1 MIFLQLLLAP
11 TPFIIGV
18 PASFFIYKSNFQ
30 LPDDIWVVDLD
41 KNKIVPARHGEPIP
55 ELPEPEVSILKNNL
69 NQALASLSFS
79 PQPVKSF
86 ENFFNQQSKNKD
98 NLDLISKSF
107 SPLHYGNDVDS
118 VDVATRI
125 TWVQFLT
132 SKNCLGNFNEHTRT
146 LRLYPRPVVAFQYN
160 SFIRSRPIKSNF
172 IIKLAKTQAVEFL
185 AEWSLCPS
193 NVAYLRIQT
202 GIFDPS
208 LIGDKPKWYCRY
220 LSPIQFKTYEDK
232 STLAAAIQFLNQENA
247 KSKNSDLGSTPTDD
261 SVESQDDES
270 YSASS
275 LTNLTNSSIT
285 NNDDKRIDDNNSS
298 KNSRERLDNVKVEG
312 EIPQKPIFSPDG
324 KPLGM
329 FPENQAKTMC
339 VDVDQVYQPPVDSDI
354 INEEDEASSS
364 SISSSS
370 SSISVDLDINK
381 SAKKDEEN
389 DHDDESSVTSSNSS
403 TSEHHLDDETFIE
416 SNKII
421 NNNLKLSE
429 SDENRKESTDSITP
443 INKTFPRSP
452 VSNEKTRNHSQTST
466 TTLTDSLSTN
476 NKQQLS
482 LSKITQL
489 GDGLLNDVAN
499 KAKNYLATS
508 VLSDENNNLE
518 SSNGKKSLI
527 NNSASMVK
535 AYSVDQAPAR
545 LTSTSSFQ
553 PQINQNINQQL
564 THSSSSND
572 LNSENQQFLK
582 EVLQS
587 VLDGQGVGWL
597 KYNRIKRLMEDENYR
612 NFVLSRLNTSLDKKL
627 SNDEEHIEDI
637 KVSKAVFKGMSKL
650 LIFIIN
656 GLEHTYAN
664 NGLGGM
670 ASAFQLLEI
679 AHTHYCL
686 RNESSSGSGVHA
698 PGTMSPTLDNS
709 PFESKENLSSLANSN
724 GSNMEKNVSTSSSVH
739 GLNLISGGSSNG
751 QKQQQFE
758 IQTTG
763 SIVAQLGKFVSILL
777 LMKL

>member
-1 MIFLQLLLAP
+1 M
-11 TPFIIGV
+11 
-18 PASFFIYKSNFQ
+18 PASFFLYKSNFQ

-55 ELPEPEVSILKNNL
+55 ELPEPEVSFLKNNL

-220 LSPIQFKTYEDK
+220 LSPIQFKTYEEK
-232 STLAAAIQFLNQENA
+232 STLAAAIQFFNQENA
-247 KSKNSDLGSTPTDD
+247 KSKNSDMGSSLTDE
-261 SVESQDDES
+261 SIESQDDES

-275 LTNLTNSSIT
+275 LTNLTISSNI
-285 NNDDKRIDDNNSS
+285 DKDKRIYDNNSS
-298 KNSRERLDNVKVEG
+298 SKNSQEKLDNVKVEG

-354 INEEDEASSS
+354 INEEEEASSS

-370 SSISVDLDINK
+370 SSISVDLDNKNK
-381 SAKKDEEN
+381 SAKKGEDN
-389 DHDDESSVTSSNSS
+389 DDESSVESSNSS
-403 TSEHHLDDETFIE
+403 ASEHHLDDETFIE
-416 SNKII
+416 SNHNKII
-421 NNNLKLSE
+421 TNLKLNE
-429 SDENRKESTDSITP
+429 SDEYRKESTDSITP
-443 INKTFPRSP
+443 INKNFPRSP
-452 VSNEKTRNHSQTST
+452 VSLANNEKTRNHSQTST
-466 TTLTDSLSTN
+466 TTLTDSSN
-476 NKQQLS
+476 NKQQLT

-499 KAKNYLATS
+499 KAKTYLSAN

-518 SSNGKKSLI
+518 SSSAKKTT
-527 NNSASMVK
+527 NNSPSMIK
-535 AYSVDQAPAR
+535 AYSIDNQMPTR
-545 LTSTSSFQ
+545 HISTSSSVQQ

-564 THSSSSND
+564 THSSSSTD

-612 NFVLSRLNTSLDKKL
+612 NFILSRLNTSLDKKL

-686 RNESSSGSGVHA
+686 RNESNSSGSGHSA
-698 PGTMSPTLDNS
+698 GTMSPTLDNS
-709 PFESKENLSSLANSN
+709 PFESKENLSSLASNNSN
-724 GSNMEKNVSTSSSVH
+724 NMEKNLSSSSSVH
-739 GLNLISGGSSNG
+739 GLNLISSGSSGG
-751 QKQQQFE
+751 QKQQQQFE

-763 SIVAQLGKFVSILL
+763 SIVAQLGQFVYI
-777 LMKL
+777 

>member
-1 MIFLQLLLAP
+1 
-11 TPFIIGV
+11 V
-18 PASFFIYKSNFQ
+18 PASFFLYKSNFQ

-55 ELPEPEVSILKNNL
+55 ELPEPEVSFLKNNL

-220 LSPIQFKTYEDK
+220 LSPIQFKTYEEK
-232 STLAAAIQFLNQENA
+232 STLAAAIQFFNQENA
-247 KSKNSDLGSTPTDD
+247 KSKNSDMGSSLTDE
-261 SVESQDDES
+261 SIESQDDES

-275 LTNLTNSSIT
+275 LTNLTISSNI
-285 NNDDKRIDDNNSS
+285 DKDKRIYDNNSS
-298 KNSRERLDNVKVEG
+298 SKNSQEKLDNVKVEG

-354 INEEDEASSS
+354 INEEEEASSS

-370 SSISVDLDINK
+370 SSISVDLDNKNK
-381 SAKKDEEN
+381 SAKKGEDN
-389 DHDDESSVTSSNSS
+389 DDESSVESSNSS
-403 TSEHHLDDETFIE
+403 ASEHHLDDETFIE
-416 SNKII
+416 SNHNKII
-421 NNNLKLSE
+421 TNLKLNE
-429 SDENRKESTDSITP
+429 SDEYRKESTDSITP
-443 INKTFPRSP
+443 INKNFPRSP
-452 VSNEKTRNHSQTST
+452 VSLANNEKTRNHSQTST
-466 TTLTDSLSTN
+466 TTLTDSSN
-476 NKQQLS
+476 NKQQLT

-499 KAKNYLATS
+499 KAKTYLSAN

-518 SSNGKKSLI
+518 SSSAKKTT
-527 NNSASMVK
+527 NNSPSMIK
-535 AYSVDQAPAR
+535 AYSIDNQMPTR
-545 LTSTSSFQ
+545 HISTSSSVQQ

-564 THSSSSND
+564 THSSSSTD

-612 NFVLSRLNTSLDKKL
+612 NFILSRLNTSLDKKL

-686 RNESSSGSGVHA
+686 RNESNSSGSGHSA
-698 PGTMSPTLDNS
+698 GTMSPTLDNS
-709 PFESKENLSSLANSN
+709 PFESKENLSSLASNNSN
-724 GSNMEKNVSTSSSVH
+724 NMEKNLSSSSSVH
-739 GLNLISGGSSNG
+739 GLNLISSGSSGG
-751 QKQQQFE
+751 QKQQQQFE

-763 SIVAQLGKFVSILL
+763 SIVAQLGQFVYI
-777 LMKL
+777 

>member
-1 MIFLQLLLAP
+1 M
-11 TPFIIGV
+11 
-18 PASFFIYKSNFQ
+18 
-30 LPDDIWVVDLD
+30 DLD

-132 SKNCLGNFNEHTRT
+132 SKNCLGNFSEHTRT

-220 LSPIQFKTYEDK
+220 LSPIQFKTYEEK

-247 KSKNSDLGSTPTDD
+247 KSKNSDMGSTPTDD
-261 SVESQDDES
+261 SIESQDDES

-275 LTNLTNSSIT
+275 LTNLTNSSNIY
-285 NNDDKRIDDNNSS
+285 NDKTIDDNSFS
-298 KNSRERLDNVKVEG
+298 KTSHERLDNVKVEG

-339 VDVDQVYQPPVDSDI
+339 VDVEEVYQPPVDSDI
-354 INEEDEASSS
+354 MNEEEEPSSS

-370 SSISVDLDINK
+370 SSISVDLDNNNTSKSIKNK
-381 SAKKDEEN
+381 EDI
-389 DHDDESSVTSSNSS
+389 DDESSVTSSNSS
-403 TSEHHLDDETFIE
+403 ASEHHLDDDETFIE
-416 SNKII
+416 SNHNKII
-421 NNNLKLSE
+421 NNIKLNE
-429 SDENRKESTDSITP
+429 SNEKRKESTDSITP

-452 VSNEKTRNHSQTST
+452 VEKSRNLSQTST
-466 TTLTDSLSTN
+466 KTLTDSLN
-476 NKQQLS
+476 NKQSLT

-518 SSNGKKSLI
+518 SSAIKKSMT
-527 NNSASMVK
+527 NSPSMIK
-535 AYSVDQAPAR
+535 AYSVDNQIPTR
-545 LTSTSSFQ
+545 HISTSSSVQQ
-553 PQINQNINQQL
+553 PQINQQL
-564 THSSSSND
+564 THSSSSTD

-582 EVLQS
+582 DVLQT

-597 KYNRIKRLMEDENYR
+597 KYNRIKRLMEDENNR

-686 RNESSSGSGVHA
+686 RNESSGGSHA
-698 PGTMSPTLDNS
+698 AGTMSPTLDNS
-709 PFESKENLSSLANSN
+709 PFESKENLSSLANNN
-724 GSNMEKNVSTSSSVH
+724 GNNNLEKNVSSSSSVH
-739 GLNLISGGSSNG
+739 GLNLISGG
-751 QKQQQFE
+751 QRQQQQFE

-763 SIVAQLGKFVSILL
+763 SIVAQLGKFVYTQN
-777 LMKL
+777 